1 MDALMGRL
9 RGDPLRTRLM
19 VLLGLWLV
27 SLVAMSLVSPYF
39 LQARTVPY
47 LLQYVPI
54 LGLLG
59 LGQTLVILAGGPGI
73 DLSVGSIVSLVGVFV
88 GALVTAGIGIWPAS
102 AAGIALGAGLGFI
115 NGFLVNVLRIPSLMA
130 TLATMFAFG
139 GLALATTQGRPIG
152 GFPPEF
158 GWLGQGT
165 TLGMPNAFLF
175 VLLPVAV
182 VLHVMLT
189 RTVIGRHIVACGND
203 DRAAHLAGL
212 NVTRVRVGLYVLSG
226 VLSGI
231 GSVISMSWF
240 LAARP
245 DAGKGMELLAVTIA
259 VLGGTHIFGGTGG
272 IPGTIVAILIV
283 TTLQIGLQLANI
295 SAAWQLGLIGV
306 LLIASVSSS
315 GGFKSRLFRR
325 SLGSGA

>member
-1 MDALMGRL
+1 MTRKSGFRTY
-9 RGDPLRTRLM
+9 DPLRARL
-19 VLLGLWLV
+19 LLLCGLLV
-27 SLVAMSLVSPYF
+27 VSIVAMSLLSPYF
-39 LQARTVPY
+39 LQASTVPY

-73 DLSVGSIVSLVGVFV
+73 DLSVGSIMSLVGVAV
-88 GALVTAGIGIWPAS
+88 GALF
-102 AAGIALGAGLGFI
+102 AAGIDIWTACAIGVAAGAGLGLV
-115 NGFLVNVLRIPSLMA
+115 NGLLVNVLRIPSLMA

-139 GLALATTQGRPIG
+139 GLALATTMGQPVG

-158 GWLGQGT
+158 AWLGQGH
-165 TLGMPNAFLF
+165 TLGLPNAFLF

-189 RTVIGRHIVACGND
+189 GTTIGRHIIAAGND
-203 DRAAHLAGL
+203 DRAAHLSGL
-212 NVTRVRVGLYVLSG
+212 NVVRIRIGLYVLSG
-226 VLSGI
+226 VLSAL
-231 GSVISMSWF
+231 GSIIAMSWF

-272 IPGTIVAILIV
+272 IPGTIVAILVV

-295 SAAWQLGLIGV
+295 SAAWQLGLIGL
-306 LLIASVSSS
+306 LLIASVSSVA
-315 GGFKSRLFRR
+315 GWRMPKRGKI
-325 SLGSGA
+325 

>member
-1 MDALMGRL
+1 MKSFAHRL
-9 RGDPLRTRLM
+9 QGDPLQARL
-19 VLLGLWLV
+19 LLLIGLWLV
-27 SLVAMSLVSPYF
+27 SLIAMSLLSPYF

-47 LLQYVPI
+47 LLQYIPI

-88 GALVTAGIGIWPAS
+88 GGLVTAGIAIWPAS
-102 AAGIALGAGLGFI
+102 VAGIVLGAGLGFF

-139 GLALATTQGRPIG
+139 GLALAATGGRPVG
-152 GFPPEF
+152 GFPEEF

-165 TLGMPNAFLF
+165 TLGLPNAFLF
-175 VLLPVAV
+175 VLLPVAF
-182 VLHVMLT
+182 VLHVLLT

-212 NVTRVRVGLYVLSG
+212 NVTRLRVGLYMLSG
-226 VLSGI
+226 VLAAV
-231 GSVISMSWF
+231 GSVVSMSWF

-295 SAAWQLGLIGV
+295 SAAWQLGLIGI
-306 LLIASVSSS
+306 LLIASVSSA
-315 GGFKSRLFRR
+315 GVFRR
-325 SLGSGA
+325 FRGARS

>member
-1 MDALMGRL
+1 MTPALAASFIHRL
-9 RGDPLRTRLM
+9 QGDPLQARL
-19 VLLGLWLV
+19 LLLVGLWLA
-27 SLVAMSLVSPYF
+27 SLAAMSLLSPYF

-47 LLQYVPI
+47 LLQYIPI

-73 DLSVGSIVSLVGVFV
+73 DLSVGSIVSLVGIFV
-88 GALVTAGIGIWPAS
+88 GMLVSAGTGVWPAS
-102 AAGIALGAGLGFI
+102 AAGILLGAVLGFI
-115 NGFLVNVLRIPSLMA
+115 NGYLVNILRIPSLMA

-139 GLALATTQGRPIG
+139 GLALAITNGRPIG
-152 GFPPEF
+152 GFPADF

-175 VLLPVAV
+175 VLLPVAFI
-182 VLHVMLT
+182 LHVMLT

-212 NVTRVRVGLYVLSG
+212 NVTRLRVGLYMLSG
-226 VLSGI
+226 VLAAV
-231 GSVISMSWF
+231 GSVVSTSWF

-283 TTLQIGLQLANI
+283 TTLQVGLQLANI
-295 SAAWQLGLIGV
+295 SAAWQLGLIGI
-306 LLIASVSSS
+306 LLIASVSFT
-315 GGFKSRLFRR
+315 GVFRQLRGAR
-325 SLGSGA
+325 S

>member
-1 MDALMGRL
+1 MTSFINRL
-9 RGDPLRTRLM
+9 QGDPLQARL
-19 VLLGLWLV
+19 LLLTGLWLV
-27 SLVAMSLVSPYF
+27 SLVAMSLLSPHF

-47 LLQYVPI
+47 LLQYIPI

-88 GALVTAGIGIWPAS
+88 GGLVTAGIGIWPAS
-102 AAGIALGAGLGFI
+102 AAGIVLGAGLGFV
-115 NGFLVNVLRIPSLMA
+115 NGFLVNALRIPSLMA

-139 GLALATTQGRPIG
+139 GLALATTNGRPIG
-152 GFPPEF
+152 GFPAEF

-175 VLLPVAV
+175 VLLPVAF
-182 VLHVMLT
+182 VLHVLLT

-212 NVTRVRVGLYVLSG
+212 NVTRLRVGLYMLSG
-226 VLSGI
+226 VLAAL

-295 SAAWQLGLIGV
+295 SAAWQLGLIGI
-306 LLIASVSSS
+306 LLIASVSST
-315 GGFKSRLFRR
+315 GVFRR
-325 SLGSGA
+325 FREARS